1 MTLPLWQRQQVEV
14 GEKYELGLGPVRL
27 KDLISIA
34 VEMSQSRGTGD
45 LREAVW
51 VMTCLS

>member
-1 MTLPLWQRQQVEV
+1 M
-14 GEKYELGLGPVRL
+14 GEKHELGLGPVRL

-34 VEMSQSRGTGD
+34 VEMSHSRGMGG